1 MEIPINTSLGNNRD
15 GADVGP
21 HPDEGGGSGFRPDA
35 MYREEL
41 DDALRQVLGNKDYHV
56 AYAEIT
62 FVARALLKIGMR
74 VDLMLEYQ
82 DKVAD
87 AFAKRNEPVAPVTNI
102 DQQNNINTS
111 TGPLK
116 GNVGKQEYTL
126 DKMPGNDQGPKL
138 IE

>member
-15 GADVGP
+15 GVDVGP
-21 HPDEGGGSGFRPDA
+21 HPEEGGGSGSRRDA
-35 MYREEL
+35 MYREAL
-41 DDALRQVLGNKDYHV
+41 DNALRQVLGNKDYHL
-56 AYAEIT
+56 AYFEIT
-62 FVARALLKIGMR
+62 LVARALLIVGMH

-87 AFAKRNEPVAPVTNI
+87 AFAKRNEPVAPVINI
-102 DQQNNINTS
+102 DQLNKINTS

-116 GNVGKQEYTL
+116 GNVAKQEYNL